1 MTQMARKAPI
11 SVTIGGPTTDDLL
24 ENLKGLAEQVEK
36 VQEDLDLLRD
46 AQEDAFEDLNDKLRD
61 LAYVNRGGYPEE

>member
-11 SVTIGGPTTDDLL
+11 SVTIGGPTTDELL

-36 VQEDLDLLRD
+36 VKE
-46 AQEDAFEDLNDKLRD
+46 
-61 LAYVNRGGYPEE
+61 